1 MDVSKPF
8 RNPTLGRLT
17 YAEVLDEIISMMHSS
32 PDDVYEL
39 VVGTDSQAYHDVVEY
54 VSAIVVHRVGKG
66 GRYFWQGGRERKPL
80 SLRERIW
87 RETWLSYEL
96 AQQVIASLQER
107 EVFDVNLEIHVDVGR
122 SGRTR
127 DMVEEVVGMIIGG
140 GFHVRTK
147 PDAYAATTVADK
159 HT

>member
-1 MDVSKPF
+1 MDVHKPF
-8 RNPTLGRLT
+8 RNPTLGRLS
-17 YAEVLDEIISMMHSS
+17 YSEVLDEIIAIMHSA
-32 PDDVYEL
+32 PEDVYEL
-39 VVGTDSQAYHDVVEY
+39 VVGTDSQAYHDVAEY

-66 GRYFWQGGRERKPL
+66 GRYFWQGSRERKPL

-96 AQQVIASLQER
+96 AQHLIQGLEER
-107 EVFDVNLEIHVDVGR
+107 EVLDVNLEIHVDVGR
-122 SGRTR
+122 GGRTR
-127 DMVEEVVGMIIGG
+127 DMVEEVAGMIIGS

-147 PDAYAATTVADK
+147 PDAYGATTVADK

>member
-1 MDVSKPF
+1 MGTTKRF
-8 RNPTLGRLT
+8 HNPTLGRLS
-17 YAEVLDEIISMMHSS
+17 YVEVLDEIISIMHSA
-32 PDDVYEL
+32 PDDIYEL
-39 VVGTDSQAYHDVVEY
+39 VVGTDSQAYHDVAEY

-66 GRYFWQGGRERKPL
+66 GRYFWRGSRERKPL

-87 RETWLSYEL
+87 RETWLSYDL
-96 AQQVIASLQER
+96 AQQLIGSLQER
-107 EVFDVNLEIHVDVGR
+107 EVLDVNLEIHVDVGR

-127 DMVEEVVGMIIGG
+127 DMVEEVVGMIIGS

-147 PDAYAATTVADK
+147 PDAYAAATVADK

>member
-1 MDVSKPF
+1 MDISRPF
-8 RNPTLGRLT
+8 HNPTLGRLSYT
-17 YAEVLDEIISMMHSS
+17 EVLEEIITMLNSD
-32 PDDVYEL
+32 PEADYEL
-39 VVGTDSQAYHDVVEY
+39 VVGTDSQAYHDVAEY
-54 VSAIVVHRVGKG
+54 VTAIVVHRVGKG
-66 GRYFWQGGRERKPL
+66 GRYFWQGSRERKPM

-87 RETWLSYEL
+87 KEAWLSFEF
-96 AQQVIASLQER
+96 AQLLIKSLQER
-107 EVFDVNLEIHVDVGR
+107 EVLGINLEIHVDVGR

-159 HT
+159 YT